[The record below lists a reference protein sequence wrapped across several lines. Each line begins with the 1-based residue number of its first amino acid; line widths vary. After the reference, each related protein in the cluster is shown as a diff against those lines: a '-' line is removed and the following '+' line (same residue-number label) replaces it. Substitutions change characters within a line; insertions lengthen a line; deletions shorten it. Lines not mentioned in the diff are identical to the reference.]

1 MRVHLD
7 LLIDFVVKKHMSDQ
21 YSQTSTLFYPGW
33 TSYRRHL
40 LVPCASLETPLRH
53 NQIFP
58 GSSKKN
64 INSGWIWKIILRAC
78 EDEGLHPPSV
88 SNSHELRTLMVTRS
102 LHCNTPI
109 NDILSVCY
117 RPIYSVITNHYL
129 CDVST
134 VDVDGFHCLGQVV
147 AAPNV
152 GEYSFPKTLQTMT
165 SEPVDCIQRCSL
177 LQQVRPCFDFAGSHS
192 NVITLVMVILHGQ
205 VNVSQGSHS
214 NVITLVM
221 VILHGKVSVSQGS
234 HSNDITLVMVILHGQ
249 VNVSQGSHSNV
260 ITLVMVILQGQ
271 VNVSQD
277 SHSNVITLGMVILHG
292 QVNVSQGSHS
302 NVITLVLVRSMLA
315 NWHKSFLAPG
325 TRYHRTHFQLM
336 NSVYS
341 SGYSEKIWRNF
352 NCFLFSYFS
361 YTPV

>member
-1 MRVHLD
+1 
-7 LLIDFVVKKHMSDQ
+7 
-21 YSQTSTLFYPGW
+21 
-33 TSYRRHL
+33 
-40 LVPCASLETPLRH
+40 
-53 NQIFP
+53 
-58 GSSKKN
+58 
-64 INSGWIWKIILRAC
+64 
-78 EDEGLHPPSV
+78 
-88 SNSHELRTLMVTRS
+88 MVTRS

-165 SEPVDCIQRCSL
+165 SEPVVCIQRCSL
-177 LQQVRPCFDFAGSHS
+177 LQQVRLCFDFAGSHS

-221 VILHGKVSVSQGS
+221 VILHG
-234 HSNDITLVMVILHGQ
+234 Q
-249 VNVSQGSHSNV
+249 VNVSQGSHSN
-260 ITLVMVILQGQ
+260 I
-271 VNVSQD
+271 
-277 SHSNVITLGMVILHG
+277 
-292 QVNVSQGSHS
+292 
-302 NVITLVLVRSMLA
+302 ITLVLVRSVLA

-341 SGYSEKIWRNF
+341 SGYSKKIEETLIVFFSLIFLTPPCRRSPLCIRMVYNICWRS
-352 NCFLFSYFS
+352 FLRGHDPSDVRDLRVKVVVEIE
-361 YTPV
+361 TP